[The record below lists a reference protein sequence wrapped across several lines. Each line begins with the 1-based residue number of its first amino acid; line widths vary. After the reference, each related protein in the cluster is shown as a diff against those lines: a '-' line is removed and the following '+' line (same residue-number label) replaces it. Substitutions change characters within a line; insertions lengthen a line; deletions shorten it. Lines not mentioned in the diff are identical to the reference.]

1 MKEKILKVIKQ
12 KSLATNQI
20 ILSMMFLCPIL
31 LSLKNDGL
39 FLKELV
45 LLGVIV
51 FFAILGAQSKKLK

>member
-1 MKEKILKVIKQ
+1 MKEKILKVFKQ

-20 ILSMMFLCPIL
+20 ILSAMFLCAIL

-39 FLKELV
+39 FLKELI

-51 FFAILGAQSKKLK
+51 LFAVLGAQSKN